1 MADSLCPPLHGVRVL
16 ELAHLIAGP
25 ICGMYLADMGAD
37 VVKVES
43 RDAPDAGRS
52 VYPRAVRNGE
62 GVLHLTVNRNKRA
75 ICLDVKRPEG
85 REAFHRLARWADV
98 VIEGFRGGVAERL
111 GIDYDSLKTIN
122 PRLIYCSISAFGPD
136 GPWREKP
143 GLDSLAQALGGLMA
157 ITGEADGG
165 PVLCGAPVADTLG
178 GMLAIQGVLTALI
191 ARSSSGQ
198 GQRVDAS
205 LLNGMLFAHTARL
218 SVFHET
224 GEPLPR
230 YGSGHPEIVPYQAF
244 RAKDDWIFV
253 AAWVDRLWAPF
264 CAAVGLERLA
274 TDPRFATRRDR
285 LDRRAELDGILA
297 PVFRQRTVAEWMDA
311 LEAVDVLCA
320 PVNDYPGLVRHP
332 QVVATGFITEQEHPR
347 AGRFKTVATPVKLE
361 KTPGTIRSP
370 APGLGE
376 HSRQVLGEAGFSPAE
391 IDALAAAQV
400 I

>member
-1 MADSLCPPLHGVRVL
+1 MADSPRPPLQGVRVL

-43 RDAPDAGRS
+43 REAPDAGRS

-85 REAFHRLARWADV
+85 RDAFRRLAAWADV

-111 GIDYDSLKTIN
+111 GIDYDSVKAVN

-157 ITGEADGG
+157 ITGEPDGG

-191 ARSSSGQ
+191 ARAASGQ

-205 LLNGMLFAHTARL
+205 LLNGVLFAHTARL

-244 RAKDDWIFV
+244 EAADGWLFV
-253 AAWVDRLWAPF
+253 AAWVERLWPPF
-264 CAAVGLERLA
+264 CKAVGLDALA
-274 TDPRFATRRDR
+274 SDPRFATRGDR
-285 LDRRAELDGILA
+285 LTHRRELEAVLA
-297 PVFRQRTVAEWMDA
+297 PVFRARPVAEWMEA
-311 LEAVDVLCA
+311 LEKADVLCA
-320 PVNDYPGLVRHP
+320 PVNDYPALVRHP
-332 QVVATGFITEQEHPR
+332 QVVATGFITEQDHPR
-347 AGRFKTVATPVKLE
+347 AGRFKTIATPVKLE
-361 KTPGTIRSP
+361 KTPGTIRTP

-376 HSRQVLGEAGFSPAE
+376 HSEAVLAEAGFSRTE
-391 IDALAAAQV
+391 IESLVAKR
-400 I
+400 II

>member
-1 MADSLCPPLHGVRVL
+1 MADALPPPLHGVRVL

-43 RDAPDAGRS
+43 REAPDAGRS
-52 VYPRAVRNGE
+52 VYARAMRNGE

-85 REAFHRLARWADV
+85 RAAFRRLAAWADV
-98 VIEGFRGGVAERL
+98 IIEGFRGGVAERL
-111 GIDYDSLKTIN
+111 GIDYDSIKSAN
-122 PRLIYCSISAFGPD
+122 PRLIYCSISAFGPE

-157 ITGEADGG
+157 ITGEPDGG

-191 ARSSSGQ
+191 ARAASGQ

-244 RAKDDWIFV
+244 EAQDGWLFV
-253 AAWVDRLWAPF
+253 AAWVDRLWLPF
-264 CAAVGLERLA
+264 CKAVGLDALG
-274 TDPRFATRRDR
+274 TDTRFATPKDR
-285 LDRRAELDGILA
+285 LEHRAELQAVLA
-297 PVFRQRTVAEWMDA
+297 PVFRTRPVAHWMEA
-311 LEAVDVLCA
+311 LEQADVLCA

-332 QVVATGFITEQEHPR
+332 QVVATGFITEQDHPR

-361 KTPGTIRSP
+361 KTPGTIRTP
-370 APGLGE
+370 APLLGE
-376 HSRQVLGEAGFSPAE
+376 HSEAVLTEAGFTKAE
-391 IDALAAAQV
+391 IEQLAAGR
-400 I
+400 II